1 MPLLPF
7 KGVMN
12 DQFVQTDALSADEKL
27 NNGVLNSRN
36 LSAET
41 VGKTAEVME
50 KTAETTGETAEI
62 APRNPSD
69 WKQKIRFD
77 RSFYAK
83 LILADKK
90 EKEFYAAMATELL
103 SYSKMR
109 SVVGWQGVS
118 FLSGRTRVA
127 FVSFSGK
134 TLRLY
139 LALDPDDFSD
149 GKYKAKNVGDVKSKS
164 KTPALLKIKSE
175 GALKN
180 ALKLIDIAAE
190 NVGAGEKNPYFA
202 PVKAE
207 NFKTDSFNNLITR
220 GLIRVLKSIPK
231 SADPALKSGG
241 EEQSEKT
248 EKSGYNT
255 VNGTFADGN
264 PEKNSPER
272 DVFIVIEKP
281 RGENRANGAKN
292 EKDVYF
298 DTLASTSELLAKHH
312 EYNDILNALA
322 QGDGKIRLTEK
333 LMLRSIDELWVTAI
347 EDCLPALDV
356 LIRKP
361 ARFISEN
368 EEVLPIELT
377 RRINGRSVAH
387 LCRHTDYITPA
398 ENGEVTPTK
407 ILNVF
412 REDSILTYENKFLNT
427 LINRLYVFVSRR
439 FSVAEKLGADE
450 KTQIFEFEN
459 DFEDDGGKACVKIS
473 VEYSQK
479 NLKKAHKTVNGTG
492 LWARVE
498 RLNDVISAYMNSSFV
513 KSMDKNFV
521 RPPIMR
527 TNAIL
532 KNKYFRE
539 CLALWEFIESYDDAG
554 YGITID
560 EKNKNVSQDCIKQ
573 VYALAAE
580 HYLVFRRN
588 FAECKND
595 ESVED
600 LARYNRTEKPILR
613 PETLTDESDFEEEF
627 FDLKPDYSTCGKGE
641 SGGNGEKLLLA
652 EKNAD
657 FSDDISLALAAA
669 LKADELMQNDGD
681 FEIVAVK
688 SFKAKLS
695 AANDEVK
702 SNFAAVANEFLA
714 HGKVKMR
721 ISRKYAAFN
730 AGRTVLAR
738 ITVTERVL
746 KLYLAHDR
754 NKQESGETSAVKIR
768 FEDTPALFKVSGSR
782 TLKRALS
789 AITELCGAMGLNKK
803 DGCALSEV
811 KPEDFPVMGEEEM
824 LEKGL
829 VTLALRKK
837 SNFAAFS
844 DRAKL
849 SGAVDETVAAAE
861 NSVKRG
867 NNDASAEPP
876 FGSKIN
882 ENVLKTAETLNKAT
896 VTESSALISAPDADF
911 SSEDS
916 GYKTP
921 DEREEA
927 ELAAI
932 AERIE
937 KVARPIAEYDKPTE
951 FGIDDSSGF
960 MRFEEENEEKDK

>member
-1 MPLLPF
+1 
-7 KGVMN
+7 MN
-12 DQFVQTDALSADEKL
+12 DEFVNADALSAEQKL
-27 NNGVLNSRN
+27 NNGAFGNGT
-36 LSAET
+36 LS
-41 VGKTAEVME
+41 GGQTAEKTE
-50 KTAETTGETAEI
+50 TAETDGEKANANPRGET
-62 APRNPSD
+62 D

-103 SYSKMR
+103 SYKKMR

-127 FVSFSGK
+127 FISFSGK
-134 TLRLY
+134 TLRIY
-139 LALDPDDFSD
+139 LALDPDDFSG

-180 ALKLIDIAAE
+180 ALKLIDVAAE
-190 NVGAGEKNPYFA
+190 NAGAGEKNIDFA

-231 SADPALKSGG
+231 NADRALNNLG
-241 EEQSEKT
+241 EEQTEKN

-255 VNGTFADGN
+255 VNGTFAGDDRD
-264 PEKNSPER
+264 KNDNGER
-272 DVFIVIEKP
+272 DVFIEIEKTG
-281 RGENRANGAKN
+281 GEKNKEKAKN
-292 EKDVYF
+292 VYA
-298 DTLASTSELLAKHH
+298 DTLALTNELLARHS

-322 QGDGKIRLTEK
+322 SGDGKIRLTEK
-333 LMLRSIDELWVTAI
+333 LMLRSIDEIWVRAI

-361 ARFISEN
+361 ARFIAEN

-459 DFEDDGGKACVKIS
+459 DFEDDGGKASVKIS

-479 NLKKAHKTVNGTG
+479 NLKKAKKTVNGTG

-560 EKNKNVSQDCIKQ
+560 EKNKSVSQDCIKQ

-588 FAECKND
+588 FS
-595 ESVED
+595 ESERFGEEVFAQQ
-600 LARYNRTEKPILR
+600 ARYERTEKPILR
-613 PETLTDESDFEEEF
+613 PETITDESDFEEEF
-627 FDLKPDYSTCGKGE
+627 FDYKPDYSAAKKSE
-641 SGGNGEKLLLA
+641 NPMREQA
-652 EKNAD
+652 DDD
-657 FSDDISLALAAA
+657 FSGDISLALAAA
-669 LKADELMQNDGD
+669 LKADELMQADD
-681 FEIVAVK
+681 EFELVAVK
-688 SFKAKLS
+688 SFRAKLS

-702 SNFAAVANEFLA
+702 SNFAAIANELLRRR
-714 HGKVKMR
+714 KVKMR

-738 ITVTERVL
+738 ITVTERFL
-746 KLYLAHDR
+746 KLHLALDS
-754 NKQESGETSAVKIR
+754 NEQQNGENSAIKIR

-782 TLKRALS
+782 TLRRATL
-789 AITELCGAMGLNKK
+789 AINELCARIGLPEKAEN
-803 DGCALSEV
+803 ARAEAI
-811 KPEDFPVMGEEEM
+811 KPEDFPAMSEEEM

-837 SNFAAFS
+837 SDFS
-844 DRAKL
+844 AL
-849 SGAVDETVAAAE
+849 SERSNRSDADSKVLSVAEDYSGEIGADHP
-861 NSVKRG
+861 
-867 NNDASAEPP
+867 SAEMP
-876 FGSKIN
+876 FGNKKD
-882 ENVLKTAETLNKAT
+882 ENVLKTAETLKKAT
-896 VTESSALISAPDADF
+896 VSESSAVKNPLDTEYLP
-911 SSEDS
+911 EEVE
-916 GYKTP
+916 TP
-921 DEREEA
+921 EEREAA
-927 ELAAI
+927 ELEEI

-937 KVARPIAEYDKPTE
+937 SVSRPAAEYDKPTE
-951 FGIDDSSGF
+951 FGIDDVSGF
-960 MRFEEENEEKDK
+960 MLFEEENRKK